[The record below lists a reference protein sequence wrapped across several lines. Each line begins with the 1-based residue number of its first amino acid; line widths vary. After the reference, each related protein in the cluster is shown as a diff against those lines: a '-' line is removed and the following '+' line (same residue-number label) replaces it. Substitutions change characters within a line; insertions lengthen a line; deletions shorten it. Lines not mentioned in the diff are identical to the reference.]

1 MFSFPETCH
10 YVKGTQLSTVADEF
24 AFAVQAAQNTDL
36 FPSALIVQKRSDSL
50 NFEKLLFL
58 ITAIN
63 QHLSWMEK
71 HTVENFKI
79 CCFHLPSKEK
89 PVAGQ
94 IVCFLSVQTHW
105 VIVHFTS
112 ESHNVSD
119 YLTFSL
125 EHQDSCAFDLL
136 MLQTNSLISEKFNT
150 RYSCQVY
157 NLHLWH
163 TGNFFILIRI
173 KQGV

>member
-1 MFSFPETCH
+1 
-10 YVKGTQLSTVADEF
+10 
-24 AFAVQAAQNTDL
+24 
-36 FPSALIVQKRSDSL
+36 
-50 NFEKLLFL
+50 
-58 ITAIN
+58 
-63 QHLSWMEK
+63 MEK

-157 NLHLWH
+157 NLHL
-163 TGNFFILIRI
+163 
-173 KQGV
+173 